1 MPMATYAIIETGGKQ
16 YKVAEGQSVEV
27 EKLPVEPG
35 AEVRI
40 DRVLLLSRDGQVKV
54 GRPTVEGATV
64 VARAAGHGR
73 RPQDSGVQVQAEEE
87 LPAAQ
92 GPPPGV
98 YAAGRRKD

>member
-1 MPMATYAIIETGGKQ
+1 MATYAIIETGGKQ

-27 EKLPVEPG
+27 EKLPVQPG

-73 RPQDSGVQVQAEEE
+73 GRKILVFKYKPKKN
-87 LPAAQ
+87 
-92 GPPPGV
+92 
-98 YAAGRRKD
+98 YRRRKGHRQAFTRLVVEKIEG